1 MPNPPLHNRMIESIT
16 RIQIKSMSWLNNN
29 TNKNT
34 IVSCNFLQK
43 KRNINCWI
51 TRVAK
56 DSLYAKSIS
65 CRIMQLLLK
74 RSAHIES
81 FRGAF
86 GVRTGEMRRVILIIA
101 LFQKPFGTG
110 IRARVMKK
118 TLSQSM
124 KAMLSSQKWILS
136 LNMTVVRTKVTDV
149 S

>member
-1 MPNPPLHNRMIESIT
+1 M
-16 RIQIKSMSWLNNN
+16 
-29 TNKNT
+29 
-34 IVSCNFLQK
+34 
-43 KRNINCWI
+43 
-51 TRVAK
+51 
-56 DSLYAKSIS
+56 
-65 CRIMQLLLK
+65 LLK
-74 RSAHIES
+74 RSAHIKS

-101 LFQKPFGTG
+101 LFQKPFGAG